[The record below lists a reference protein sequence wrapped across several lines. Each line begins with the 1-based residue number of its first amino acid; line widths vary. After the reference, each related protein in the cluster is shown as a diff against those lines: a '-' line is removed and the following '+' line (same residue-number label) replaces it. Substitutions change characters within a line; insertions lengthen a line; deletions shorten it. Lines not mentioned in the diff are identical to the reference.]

1 MRDGQNNIKD
11 MSKHIPKLKDGSK
24 YIREETKRGFSFLK
38 HFIIFPQEIREI
50 NKWGG
55 GGQNKLGGGGKS
67 AKIMKK
73 VTVQCYTSLLFILN
87 LRVAPP

>member
-50 NKWGG
+50 KNGG
-55 GGQNKLGGGGKS
+55 GVKISWGEGGSLQKS
-67 AKIMKK
+67 
-73 VTVQCYTSLLFILN
+73 
-87 LRVAPP
+87 

>member
-55 GGQNKLGGGGKS
+55 VKISWGEGGSLQKS
-67 AKIMKK
+67 
-73 VTVQCYTSLLFILN
+73 
-87 LRVAPP
+87 